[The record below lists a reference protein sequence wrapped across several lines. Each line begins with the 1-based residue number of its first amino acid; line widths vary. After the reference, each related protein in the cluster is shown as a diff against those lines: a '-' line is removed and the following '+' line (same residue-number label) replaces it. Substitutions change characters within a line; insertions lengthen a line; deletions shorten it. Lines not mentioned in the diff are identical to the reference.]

1 MSKIKCCIGCTD
13 RKLFCHMN
21 CNKYITA
28 KATYEAE
35 KILKQQAKEREN
47 IYNTHHAKAV
57 SRTKR
62 K

>member
-13 RKLFCHMN
+13 RKLFCHMT

-47 IYNTHHAKAV
+47 IYNSYHAKAV
-57 SRTKR
+57 SKTKR